1 MSYWEKLMQT
11 SKNKPVRIIVIGG
24 GISGLSAAHR
34 LSELSA
40 KSGLDTE
47 TTVLER
53 SGRLGG
59 VISSKV
65 TDGLLIEGGPD
76 SFITTK
82 PWALDLCLRLG
93 MESRLI
99 QTSDESRRIF
109 VARRDRLVPMPEG
122 FSFAPTRLAP
132 FVFSPLFS
140 LRGKLRMALDL
151 VLPRRKSKEDE
162 SVESF
167 FTRRLGSEAFNLIVQ
182 PLVSGIYGASPEN
195 LSVRAALP
203 QFAEM
208 EEKHGSLIMAMRR
221 AAQSRNG
228 AKKKGNAARYNQFV
242 SFREGMGELID
253 ALASSLPEGDIQ
265 LNKPVKRIETAGNT
279 WKILTNNNESIDANG
294 VVIAV
299 PTIYASGL
307 VKGFDPLLG
316 DYLSQIKYASSV
328 VVNLLYKRED
338 ISHPLDGVGF
348 VVPKIEGLPISA
360 CSFSSLKF
368 TGRAP
373 PETVLLRCF
382 MGEDISKEVHDKDD
396 SYLSG
401 AVHNELS
408 VLLGITSEPLFS
420 MVKRNLQSMPQYA
433 VGHLERIA
441 RINQRAERYPGMEL
455 AGNAYYGVGIPD
467 CVRSGEEA
475 AEKLFKH
482 LERSSNRA

>member
-1 MSYWEKLMQT
+1 MKT
-11 SKNKPVRIIVIGG
+11 SKNKPVRVVVIGAG
-24 GISGLSAAHR
+24 VSGLSAAHR
-34 LSELSA
+34 LFELSA
-40 KSGLDTE
+40 KSGLDIE
-47 TTVLER
+47 TIVLER

-59 VISSKV
+59 VVSTKV
-65 TDGLLIEGGPD
+65 TDGLILEGGPD

-93 MESRLI
+93 MESKLI
-99 QTSDESRRIF
+99 ETNDESRRIL
-109 VARRDRLVPMPEG
+109 VARHDRLVPMPEG

-140 LRGKLRMALDL
+140 LRGKLRMSLDI

-182 PLVSGIYGASPEN
+182 PLVTGIYGANPEN

-203 QFAEM
+203 QFVEM
-208 EEKHGSLIMAMRR
+208 EEKHGSLIMAMRK
-221 AAQSRNG
+221 ASQSKNG
-228 AKKKGNAARYNQFV
+228 YKKEGNASRYNQFV
-242 SFREGMGELID
+242 SFRGGMRELID
-253 ALASSLPEGDIQ
+253 ALVSSLPEGQIR
-265 LNKPVKRIETAGNT
+265 LNKSVRRIESTGNT
-279 WKILTNNNESIDANG
+279 WKIITNNNDSITADA

-299 PTIYASGL
+299 PTIRAADL

-316 DYLSQIKYASSV
+316 DYLSQIKYASSA
-328 VVNLLYKRED
+328 VVNLLYRREN
-338 ISHPLDGVGF
+338 ISHPLNGVGF
-348 VVPKIEGLPISA
+348 VVPKSEGPPITA

-382 MGEDISKEVHDKDD
+382 IGGATNKEGHGRDD
-396 SYLSG
+396 SWLSS
-401 AVHNELS
+401 AVHNKLS
-408 VLLGITSEPLFS
+408 LLLGITSEPLFS
-420 MVKRNLQSMPQYA
+420 MIKRNPESMPQYT
-433 VGHLERIA
+433 VGHLERVA

-455 AGNAYYGVGIPD
+455 AGNAYNGVGIPD

-482 LERSSNRA
+482 IEGNSNRA

>member
-1 MSYWEKLMQT
+1 MLYWEKFMRT
-11 SKNKPVRIIVIGG
+11 FKNKPVRIIVIGG

-34 LSELSA
+34 LFELSA

-47 TTVLER
+47 TIVLEG

-99 QTSDESRRIF
+99 ETSDESRRVL
-109 VARRDRLVPMPEG
+109 VARHDRLVPMPEG

-132 FVFSPLFS
+132 FIFSPLFS
-140 LRGKLRMALDL
+140 LRGKLRMALD
-151 VLPRRKSKEDE
+151 VILPRRKSKEDE

-195 LSVRAALP
+195 LSIRAALP

-228 AKKKGNAARYNQFV
+228 AKNKANAARYNQFV
-242 SFREGMGELID
+242 SFREGMRELID

-265 LNKPVKRIETAGNT
+265 LNKPVRRIETAGNT
-279 WKILTNNNESIDANG
+279 WKILTNNNDSIDADG
-294 VVIAV
+294 VIIAV
-299 PTIYASGL
+299 PTIHAASL
-307 VKGFDPLLG
+307 VKGVDPLLG

-328 VVNLLYKRED
+328 VVNLLYRREN
-338 ISHPLDGVGF
+338 ILHPLDGVGF

-360 CSFSSLKF
+360 CSFSSIKF

-382 MGEDISKEVHDKDD
+382 MGEAINKEIHDKDD
-396 SYLSG
+396 SWLSG
-401 AVHNELS
+401 AVHNKLS
-408 VLLGITSEPLFS
+408 VLMGITSEPLFS
-420 MVKRNLQSMPQYA
+420 MVKRNPESMPQYA
-433 VGHLERIA
+433 VGHLDRIA
-441 RINQRAERYPGMEL
+441 LINQRAELYPGMEL

-482 LERSSNRA
+482 LERGSNRA

>member
-1 MSYWEKLMQT
+1 
-11 SKNKPVRIIVIGG
+11 
-24 GISGLSAAHR
+24 
-34 LSELSA
+34 
-40 KSGLDTE
+40 
-47 TTVLER
+47 
-53 SGRLGG
+53 
-59 VISSKV
+59 
-65 TDGLLIEGGPD
+65 
-76 SFITTK
+76 
-82 PWALDLCLRLG
+82 
-93 MESRLI
+93 
-99 QTSDESRRIF
+99 
-109 VARRDRLVPMPEG
+109 
-122 FSFAPTRLAP
+122 
-132 FVFSPLFS
+132 
-140 LRGKLRMALDL
+140 
-151 VLPRRKSKEDE
+151 
-162 SVESF
+162 
-167 FTRRLGSEAFNLIVQ
+167 
-182 PLVSGIYGASPEN
+182 
-195 LSVRAALP
+195 
-203 QFAEM
+203 
-208 EEKHGSLIMAMRR
+208 
-221 AAQSRNG
+221 
-228 AKKKGNAARYNQFV
+228 
-242 SFREGMGELID
+242 MGELID

-299 PTIYASGL
+299 PTIYAAGL

-328 VVNLLYKRED
+328 VVNLLYRRED

-401 AVHNELS
+401 AVHNKLS
-408 VLLGITSEPLFS
+408 VLLGIISEPLFS